1 MDPFDSLFIGFLI
14 SFSSLIACVFYFQ
27 RFLWRLR
34 KRAGKHRLGFYPS
47 SASMG
52 NALQTLEIIAQPR
65 LEYVLE
71 EKLDDHEEE
80 DDEAGPK
87 DPTAHLQRQLKR
99 IRNGEEV
106 DSLTVLLRRRG

>member
-1 MDPFDSLFIGFLI
+1 MDSFDSLFVGFLI
-14 SFSSLIACVFYFQ
+14 LFSSFIACAFYFQ

-34 KRAGKHRLGFYPS
+34 KRAGKHRLGFFPS
-47 SASMG
+47 SASLG
-52 NALQTLEIIAQPR
+52 NALHNLEIIAQPR
-65 LEYVLE
+65 VEYVLE
-71 EKLDDHEEE
+71 EKLDDHEDE